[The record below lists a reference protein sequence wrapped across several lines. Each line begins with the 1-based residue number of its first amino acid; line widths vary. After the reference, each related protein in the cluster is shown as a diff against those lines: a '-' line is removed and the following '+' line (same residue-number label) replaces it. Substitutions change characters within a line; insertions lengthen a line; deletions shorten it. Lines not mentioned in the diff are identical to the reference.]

1 MKSMDLSKFFVV
13 YRKKLKNN
21 SFLKTVESEIESED
35 DDTIELDID
44 ISPSKINQSM

>member
-1 MKSMDLSKFFVV
+1 M
-13 YRKKLKNN
+13 KNN
-21 SFLKTVESEIESED
+21 SFFKTVESEIESED